1 MRYTLID
8 EHENLTTI
16 ERDEPPTTI
25 GWAYIVQDVHY
36 KGRTQEDAERN
47 MVHQVSAQTPYR
59 SFVQIAKY
67 LGYHLVSLDKEENA
81 YLRSGNVPQGP
92 FEGEEDGTF

>member
-8 EHENLTTI
+8 KHENLTTI

-36 KGRTQEDAERN
+36 KGWTQEDAERN
-47 MVHQVSAQTPYR
+47 MVRQVSAQTPYR
-59 SFVQIAKY
+59 SLVQIAKY
-67 LGYHLVSLDKEENA
+67 LGYHLVSLDKEGNA

>member
-8 EHENLTTI
+8 KHENLTTI

-47 MVHQVSAQTPYR
+47 MVRQVSAQTPYR
-59 SFVQIAKY
+59 SLVQIAKY
-67 LGYHLVSLDKEENA
+67 LGYHLVSLDKEGNM
-81 YLRSGNVPQGP
+81 YLRSGGNPQGP
-92 FEGEEDGTF
+92 FLGEETEC